1 MSYRSILVHVD
12 DDESSAR
19 RLDYAVRLARA
30 FSAEL
35 VGIYLVP
42 GTDLTPSAAA
52 MLRSDVVERRLGKF
66 VDAQHAAEKAFA
78 AATAHCGLDAVE
90 WRAPAGPVIDAAIA
104 HARCS
109 DLFIL
114 GQHHASGTGFGAALV
129 SNVLLSSGRPTLVVP
144 RIGTPSTLAEN
155 VLVAWDGGREAAR
168 AIGDALPLLAH
179 AKRVD
184 VVSVD
189 DDAEPA
195 VGDRLADAR
204 LRGWLG
210 RHGVTVAI
218 ARQEA
223 QDVGIG
229 DWLLSR
235 AADFG
240 SDLIV
245 MGGYGHARMRELVLG
260 GATRTMLRSLTLPVF
275 MAH

>member
-1 MSYRSILVHVD
+1 MSYRSLLVHVD
-12 DDESSAR
+12 NDESSAR

-30 FSAEL
+30 FAAEL

-42 GTDLTPSAAA
+42 GTDMTPSAAA
-52 MLRSDVVERRLGKF
+52 MLRTDVVERRLGKYGE
-66 VDAQHAAEKAFA
+66 AQHAAEKAFHE
-78 AATAHCGLDAVE
+78 ATASCGLEAVD
-90 WRAPAGPVIDAAIA
+90 WRAPAGPAIDAAIA
-104 HARCS
+104 HARCC
-109 DLFIL
+109 DLFVL
-114 GQHHASGTGFGAALV
+114 GQHNASGAGFGAALV
-129 SNVLLSSGRPTLVVP
+129 TNVLLSSGRPTLVVP
-144 RIGTPSTLAEN
+144 RIGAPATLGEN

-168 AIGDALPLLAH
+168 AIGDAIPLLAR
-179 AKRVD
+179 ATRVD

-189 DDAEPA
+189 DDAERD
-195 VGDRLADAR
+195 VDDRLADAR

-210 RHGVTVAI
+210 RHGVAVDI

-260 GATRTMLRSLTLPVF
+260 GATRSMLRSLTVPVF

>member
-12 DDESSAR
+12 DESSVP
-19 RLDYAVRLARA
+19 RLDYAILLARA

-78 AATAHCGLDAVE
+78 AATSNCGLAAVD
-90 WRAPAGPVIDAAIA
+90 WRAPAGPVVDAAIA

-109 DLFIL
+109 DLFVL
-114 GQHHASGTGFGAALV
+114 GQDNGSGAGFGTALV

-144 RIGTPSTLAEN
+144 RVGAPATLAEN

-168 AIGDALPLLAH
+168 AIGDAIPLLAR

-189 DDAEPA
+189 DAAEPA
-195 VGDRLADAR
+195 VSDRLADAR
-204 LRGWLG
+204 LRAWLG
-210 RHGVTVAI
+210 RHGVAVDI

-223 QDVGIG
+223 RDVGIG

-235 AADFG
+235 AADAA
-240 SDLIV
+240 SDLVV

-260 GATRTMLRSLTLPVF
+260 GATRTMLRSLTVPVF

>member
-12 DDESSAR
+12 DESSVP
-19 RLDYAVRLARA
+19 RLDYAIRLARA

-78 AATAHCGLDAVE
+78 AATSNCGLAAVD
-90 WRAPAGPVIDAAIA
+90 WRAPAGPVVDAAIA

-109 DLFIL
+109 DLFVL
-114 GQHHASGTGFGAALV
+114 GQDNGSGAGFGTALV

-144 RIGTPSTLAEN
+144 RVGAPATLAEN

-168 AIGDALPLLAH
+168 AIGDAIPLLAR

-189 DDAEPA
+189 DAAEPA
-195 VGDRLADAR
+195 VSDRLADAR
-204 LRGWLG
+204 LRAWLG
-210 RHGVTVAI
+210 RHGVAVDI

-223 QDVGIG
+223 RDVGIG

-235 AADFG
+235 AADAA
-240 SDLIV
+240 SDLVV

-260 GATRTMLRSLTLPVF
+260 GATRTMLRSLTVPVF